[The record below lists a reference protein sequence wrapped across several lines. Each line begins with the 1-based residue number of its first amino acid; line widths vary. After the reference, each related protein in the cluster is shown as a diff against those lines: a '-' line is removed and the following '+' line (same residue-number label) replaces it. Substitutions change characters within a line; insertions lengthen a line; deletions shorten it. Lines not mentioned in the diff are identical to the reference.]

1 MHVTGISGFLA
12 AALLAFALAAA
23 PSSGDARAQ
32 ETIPAAPDTSW
43 DPVEA
48 EHVQNRP
55 DQPLPKEAEP
65 PPAPRGWAPPDLVAP
80 KPSMPDAS
88 PSAPG
93 AEEPPAAAET
103 PDTPMPAAPGSAPV
117 GVCDKADF
125 EAVVDDA
132 AGALR
137 DLNMQNKPA
146 FQEKLRQLKDK
157 RGWSHDEFLQAAA
170 PFVRDTKI
178 AVYDQ
183 ESEHLLTDISTL
195 GQEGADAATPDCAL
209 LADLKARMQKLVD
222 TQTAKWSYMFQKL
235 DAALKQ

>member
-1 MHVTGISGFLA
+1 MHATGISGILA
-12 AALLAFALAAA
+12 AALLAFALTAA
-23 PSSGDARAQ
+23 PAVGDARAQ
-32 ETIPAAPDTSW
+32 EAEPAVPDTSW
-43 DPVEA
+43 DPIEPA
-48 EHVQNRP
+48 QVQNRP
-55 DQPLPKEAEP
+55 DQPLPKETEP
-65 PPAPRGWAPPDLVAP
+65 QPAPRGWAPPDLVAP
-80 KPSMPDAS
+80 KPSTSDAS
-88 PSAPG
+88 QPEPG
-93 AEEPPAAAET
+93 AEAPPAAVENPQASA
-103 PDTPMPAAPGSAPV
+103 PATPGSATAD
-117 GVCDKADF
+117 VCDKADF

-157 RGWSHDEFLQAAA
+157 RGWSHDQFLQEAA

-222 TQTAKWSYMFQKL
+222 TQTAKWAYMFQKL